1 MPRGDPSKI
10 VPNSARTPQK
20 IKENATKAGQASGQ
34 ARRKKTERRNIFQDV
49 LSGTYTAKD
58 KHGNTRQM
66 TGEEMLIQGIAQN
79 LSDPKSRNWLGTV
92 KLISESLGLTLTED
106 ARKKA
111 EAELKKIKAETKLTE
126 EKTKAL
132 RGVKDGA
139 ALIEDDDLTRA
150 LEAVAAEM
158 EQGNNGDE

>member
-1 MPRGDPSKI
+1 MPHG
-10 VPNSARTPQK
+10 VNGNLLTNTERTPK
-20 IKENATKAGQASGQ
+20 KVKETASKAGAASGE
-34 ARRKKTERRNIFQDV
+34 ARRKKKERRNIFQDV
-49 LSGTYTAKD
+49 LSGKYKD
-58 KHGNTRQM
+58 KKGNEI
-66 TGEEMLIQGIAQN
+66 TGEEMLIQGIAIN

-111 EAELKKIKAETKLTE
+111 EAEIKKIKAETELTE

-132 RGVKDGA
+132 RGVKDGV

-158 EQGNNGDE
+158 EQRNGDE

>member
-1 MPRGDPSKI
+1 MPHG
-10 VPNSARTPQK
+10 VNGNLLTNAERTPK
-20 IKENATKAGQASGQ
+20 KVKETASKAGVASGE
-34 ARRKKTERRNIFQDV
+34 AKRKKKERRNIFQDV
-49 LSGTYTAKD
+49 LSGTYKD
-58 KHGNTRQM
+58 KHGSEV
-66 TGEEMLIQGIAQN
+66 TGEELLIRGIAVN

-111 EAELKKIKAETKLTE
+111 EAEIKKIKAETELTE

-132 RGVKDGA
+132 RGVKDGV

-158 EQGNNGDE
+158 EQRNGDE